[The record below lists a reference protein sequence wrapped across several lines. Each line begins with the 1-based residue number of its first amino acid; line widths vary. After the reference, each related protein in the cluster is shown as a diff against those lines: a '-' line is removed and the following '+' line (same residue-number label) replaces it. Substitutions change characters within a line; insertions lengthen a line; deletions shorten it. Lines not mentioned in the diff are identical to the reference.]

1 MAAKE
6 LVREEGEGPVTIMV
20 RLGWCIW
27 RCVERYK
34 GRDCRVRTTG
44 RGM

>member
-6 LVREEGEGPVTIMV
+6 LVREEGEGPVKVMV
-20 RLGWCIW
+20 RLGWCMW
-27 RCVERYK
+27 RCV
-34 GRDCRVRTTG
+34 